1 MANTSHEYSQ
11 AIADKVTHLS
21 TLGTP
26 IEEIADFLGM
36 NKNTLQKH
44 YKKELVHGRT
54 EVKTEVVGHALS
66 LIRAGDS
73 AMTRFWL
80 ERNCGMTEKKEV
92 KLTAENATML
102 ILGKVFEA
110 IPSEFH
116 ERVKIAALTALNEAA
131 AAEAMSALAQSSIE
145 AEFEDA

>member
-1 MANTSHEYSQ
+1 MPPEPYRYDEK
-11 AIADKVTHLS
+11 IATKVKHLS

-26 IEEIADFLGM
+26 VEDIANFLGI
-36 NKNTLQKH
+36 NKNTIQK
-44 YKKELVHGRT
+44 YYRTELVHGRT
-54 EVKTEVVGHALS
+54 EVKVEVVGHALS